1 MGKRLTLYHHI
12 FVFFFPCGKYAF
24 IPASRG
30 NLSLIYIALFPN
42 GILPLALQVNCCYT
56 SLFAVH
62 VVVQSVP
69 SPKVASFLP
78 STLGNT

>member
-1 MGKRLTLYHHI
+1 MGKRLTLYHQI
-12 FVFFFPCGKYAF
+12 FVLIFPCGKHAF

-30 NLSLIYIALFPN
+30 DWLLISISVFPN
-42 GILPLALQVNCCYT
+42 GILPLALQVNCCYM

-62 VVVQSVP
+62 VRSVP
-69 SPKVASFLP
+69 FPKVASFLP